1 MTPKTT
7 ENREP
12 KLRAEE
18 WLDDPTA
25 SAERN
30 RRNRNTAF
38 VEALRQHHP
47 ERDKPL
53 GHNGGAD
60 TRQ

>member
-7 ENREP
+7 DNRAP

-18 WLDDPTA
+18 WLDYPTA

-30 RRNRNTAF
+30 RRRNRNTAF

-53 GHNGGAD
+53 GTTSD
-60 TRQ
+60 RRR